1 MGKHRKEDGHTPVAA
16 LRESLQNS
24 VKPRKSGVPTRNKV
38 AAAVVAAGAFAAVGQ
53 PLAANADADHSI
65 RPVAEHQNLSAAVNG
80 TSQSPAAVQLLAVKS
95 ETSPQAEAHKIDKS
109 IAIEQARVAQE
120 TADRQA
126 REAAEQAQRAAEDA
140 KRAAEAEQARAAKAA
155 FVKPAEGTFTS
166 GFGARWGSTHK
177 GVDIANS
184 IGTPIKSV
192 AAGKVI
198 TAGPASGFGQW
209 VRVQH
214 DDGTVTVYGHINT
227 IDVSVGQKV
236 AAGEQIATMGN
247 KGQST
252 GPHLHFEVLQGGSS
266 KINPLPWLQERGIA
280 L

>member
-1 MGKHRKEDGHTPVAA
+1 MSKHRKEDGHTPVAA
-16 LRESLQNS
+16 LRDSLLNTF
-24 VKPRKSGVPTRNKV
+24 KARPGKSGVPTRNKV

-53 PLAANADADHSI
+53 PLAASADADHSV
-65 RPVAEHQNLSAAVNG
+65 RPVAQRTDLGAAVNG
-80 TSQSPAAVQLLAVKS
+80 TAQSPAAVELLAA
-95 ETSPQAEAHKIDKS
+95 ETRSGSKAEADKLGKS
-109 IAIEQARVAQE
+109 VAMEQARVAKE
-120 TADRQA
+120 TAERQA
-126 REAAEQAQRAAEDA
+126 REAAAA
-140 KRAAEAEQARAAKAA
+140 AEQARIAAEQEAARAKAA

-166 GFGARWGSTHK
+166 GFGARWGTTHK

-192 AAGKVI
+192 AAGKVVS
-198 TAGPASGFGQW
+198 AGPASGFGQW

-227 IDVSVGQKV
+227 IDVSVGQRV
-236 AAGEQIATMGN
+236 GAGEKIATMGN

-252 GPHLHFEVLQGGSS
+252 GPHLHFEVLQGGST
-266 KINPLPWLQERGIA
+266 KINPLPWLQERGIT